1 MRNLIFTIL
10 LMTILCACG
19 NNDEPKPEPDRAQE
33 SPIGS
38 WTNDSLGAEYYK
50 MIENDSYTI
59 EINKRGKRVFNIQD
73 TVKSGIRKMMLDY
86 GESNNININSIY
98 VNNVIQFDDT
108 YYVFVALGKY
118 DYYAESMKRIYQYKN
133 GSLKKIEYLHK
144 RSSLNEINPD
154 FMDHWYENSILITQ
168 SLDGLYQRSRGHA
181 RILDS
186 ELNTMADIPE
196 WHEYFNVI
204 DFFYFITI
212 SRNVITCFDVRD
224 YDNEWNRFKQVWEYE
239 YLESERDYKLEDY
252 SYEVSEDILHVTLN
266 VVYIDGERET
276 IRVTL
281 NKKTGEAL
289 N

>member
-1 MRNLIFTIL
+1 
-10 LMTILCACG
+10 MTILCACG
-19 NNDEPKPEPDRAQE
+19 NNDEPKPEPIQIPE

-38 WTNDSLGAEYYK
+38 WTNDSLGAEYFK
-50 MIENDSYTI
+50 SIENDSYTI
-59 EINKRGKRVFNIQD
+59 EINKRGECVFNIQD
-73 TVKSGIRKMMLDY
+73 TVKSGIRKMMFDY
-86 GESNNININSIY
+86 GESHNIDINSIR
-98 VNNVIQFDDT
+98 VNNVMQLDDT

-118 DYYAESMKRIYQYKN
+118 DYYAKSMKRIYQYKN
-133 GSLKKIEYLHK
+133 GKLRKIEYLHK

-154 FMDHWYENSILITQ
+154 IIEQWYENSIMISEFSNYYDT
-168 SLDGLYQRSRGHA
+168 SLSSCNS

-186 ELNTMADIPE
+186 EFNIITDIYFGSANSRNLNA
-196 WHEYFNVI
+196 I

-212 SRNVITCFDVRD
+212 SKNVITCFDVRD
-224 YDNEWNRFKQVWEYE
+224 YVDEWNGSKQVWEYE

-281 NKKTGEAL
+281 NKITGEAL
-289 N
+289 S